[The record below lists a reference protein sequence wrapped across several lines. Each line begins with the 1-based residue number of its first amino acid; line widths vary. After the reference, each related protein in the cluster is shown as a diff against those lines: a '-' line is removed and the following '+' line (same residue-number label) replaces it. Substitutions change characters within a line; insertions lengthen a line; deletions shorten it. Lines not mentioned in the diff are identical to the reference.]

1 MKNMKNMKEQKQK
14 FVLAE
19 ASLEDINKQLKINIF
34 TIVILVLMLV
44 MNIAQF
50 MRDYSLLYGALVAIM
65 AFFLFVMAKSR
76 TLLMMRKQELSK

>member
-1 MKNMKNMKEQKQK
+1 MKKQK

-19 ASLEDINKQLKINIF
+19 ASLDEINKQLRINMF
-34 TIVILVLMLV
+34 TIIMLILVLF

-50 MRDYSLLYGALVAIM
+50 MRDYSLLYGALIAIM

-76 TLLMMRKQELSK
+76 TLLTMRKQELSR

>member
-1 MKNMKNMKEQKQK
+1 MNKQKQK

-19 ASLEDINKQLKINIF
+19 ASLDDVNKQLKINMF
-34 TIVILVLMLV
+34 TIVMLVLVLF

-50 MRDYSLLYGALVAIM
+50 IRDYSLLYGALIAIM

>member
-1 MKNMKNMKEQKQK
+1 MNKQKKK
-14 FVLAE
+14 FVLGE
-19 ASLEDINKQLKINIF
+19 ASLDDVNKQLKINMF
-34 TIVILVLMLV
+34 TIVMLVLVLF

-50 MRDYSLLYGALVAIM
+50 MRDYSLLYGALIAIM

>member
-1 MKNMKNMKEQKQK
+1 MNKQKQK

-19 ASLEDINKQLKINIF
+19 ASLDDVNKQLKINMF
-34 TIVILVLMLV
+34 TIVMLVLVLF

-50 MRDYSLLYGALVAIM
+50 MRDYSLLYGALIAIM

-76 TLLMMRKQELSK
+76 TLLMMRKKELSK

>member
-1 MKNMKNMKEQKQK
+1 MKNQK

-19 ASLEDINKQLKINIF
+19 ASLDEINKQLRINMF
-34 TIVILVLMLV
+34 TIVMLILVLF

-50 MRDYSLLYGALVAIM
+50 MRDYSLLYGALIAIM

-76 TLLMMRKQELSK
+76 TLLTMRKQELTK

>member
-1 MKNMKNMKEQKQK
+1 MKKQK

-19 ASLEDINKQLKINIF
+19 ASLDEINKQLRINVF
-34 TIVILVLMLV
+34 TIVMLILVLF

-50 MRDYSLLYGALVAIM
+50 MRDYSLLYGALIAIM

-76 TLLMMRKQELSK
+76 TLLTMRKQELTK

>member
-1 MKNMKNMKEQKQK
+1 MNKQKQK

-19 ASLEDINKQLKINIF
+19 ASLDDVNKQLKINMF
-34 TIVILVLMLV
+34 TIVMLVLVLF

-50 MRDYSLLYGALVAIM
+50 MRDYSLLYGALIVIM

>member
-1 MKNMKNMKEQKQK
+1 MNKQKKK
-14 FVLAE
+14 FVLGE
-19 ASLEDINKQLKINIF
+19 ASLDDVNKQLKINML
-34 TIVILVLMLV
+34 TIVILILVLF

-50 MRDYSLLYGALVAIM
+50 MRDYSLLYGALIAIM

>member
-1 MKNMKNMKEQKQK
+1 MKKQK

-19 ASLEDINKQLKINIF
+19 ASLDEINKQLKINMF
-34 TIVILVLMLV
+34 TIVMLILVLF

-50 MRDYSLLYGALVAIM
+50 MRGYSLLYGVLIAIM

-76 TLLMMRKQELSK
+76 TLLTMRKQELTK

>member
-1 MKNMKNMKEQKQK
+1 MKKQK

-19 ASLEDINKQLKINIF
+19 ASLDEINKQLKINMF
-34 TIVILVLMLV
+34 TIVMLILVLF

-50 MRDYSLLYGALVAIM
+50 MRDYSLLYGALIAIM

-76 TLLMMRKQELSK
+76 TLLTMRKQELRK

>member
-1 MKNMKNMKEQKQK
+1 MNKQKQK

-19 ASLEDINKQLKINIF
+19 ASLDDVNKQLKINMF
-34 TIVILVLMLV
+34 TIVMLVLVLF

-50 MRDYSLLYGALVAIM
+50 MRDYSLLYGALIAIM

-76 TLLMMRKQELSK
+76 TLLTMRKQELTR

>member
-1 MKNMKNMKEQKQK
+1 MKKQK

-19 ASLEDINKQLKINIF
+19 VSLDEINKQLRINMF
-34 TIVILVLMLV
+34 TIVMLILVLF

-50 MRDYSLLYGALVAIM
+50 MRDYSLLYGALIAIM

-76 TLLMMRKQELSK
+76 TLLTMRKQELT

>member
-1 MKNMKNMKEQKQK
+1 MKKQK

-19 ASLEDINKQLKINIF
+19 ASLDEINKQLRINMI
-34 TIVILVLMLV
+34 TIVMMILLLF

-50 MRDYSLLYGALVAIM
+50 MRDYSLLYGALIAIM

-76 TLLMMRKQELSK
+76 TLLTMRKQELTR

>member
-1 MKNMKNMKEQKQK
+1 MNKQKQK

-19 ASLEDINKQLKINIF
+19 ASLDDVNKQLKINMF
-34 TIVILVLMLV
+34 TIVMLVLV
-44 MNIAQF
+44 IFMNIAQF
-50 MRDYSLLYGALVAIM
+50 MRDYSLIYGALIAIM

>member
-1 MKNMKNMKEQKQK
+1 MKKKK

-19 ASLEDINKQLKINIF
+19 ASLDEINKQLRINMF
-34 TIVILVLMLV
+34 TIVMLILVLF

-50 MRDYSLLYGALVAIM
+50 MRDYSLLYGALIAIM

-76 TLLMMRKQELSK
+76 TLLTMRKQELTK

>member
-1 MKNMKNMKEQKQK
+1 MNKQKQK

-19 ASLEDINKQLKINIF
+19 ASLDDVNKQLKINMF
-34 TIVILVLMLV
+34 TIVMLILVLF

-50 MRDYSLLYGALVAIM
+50 MRDYSLLYGALIAIM

-76 TLLMMRKQELSK
+76 TLLTMRKQELTR

>member
-1 MKNMKNMKEQKQK
+1 MNKQKQK
-14 FVLAE
+14 FILAE
-19 ASLEDINKQLKINIF
+19 ASLDDVNKQLKINMF
-34 TIVILVLMLV
+34 TIVMLILVLF

-50 MRDYSLLYGALVAIM
+50 MRDYSLLYGALIAIM

>member
-1 MKNMKNMKEQKQK
+1 MKKQK

-19 ASLEDINKQLKINIF
+19 ASLDEINKQLRINMF
-34 TIVILVLMLV
+34 TIVMLILVLF

-50 MRDYSLLYGALVAIM
+50 MRDYSLLYGALIAIM

-76 TLLMMRKQELSK
+76 TLLTMRKQELTSRK

>member
-1 MKNMKNMKEQKQK
+1 MKKQK

-19 ASLEDINKQLKINIF
+19 ASLDDINKQLKINMF
-34 TIVILVLMLV
+34 TIVMLILVLF

-50 MRDYSLLYGALVAIM
+50 MRDYSLLYGALIAIM

-76 TLLMMRKQELSK
+76 TLLTMRKQELTR

>member
-1 MKNMKNMKEQKQK
+1 MKKQK

-19 ASLEDINKQLKINIF
+19 ASLDEINKQLKINMF
-34 TIVILVLMLV
+34 TIVMLILVLF

-50 MRDYSLLYGALVAIM
+50 MRDYILLYGALIAIM

-76 TLLMMRKQELSK
+76 TLLTMRKQELRK

>member
-1 MKNMKNMKEQKQK
+1 MNKQKQK

-19 ASLEDINKQLKINIF
+19 ASLDDVNKQLKINMF
-34 TIVILVLMLV
+34 TIVMLVLVLF

-50 MRDYSLLYGALVAIM
+50 MRDYSLLYGALIAIM